1 MKPSSGSI
9 KSEREKYE
17 PKSRD
22 EVEKE
27 MGGIGFDQV
36 REEKKK
42 AEEADQESVL
52 FSCVRCGLNEMCHYL
67 GRYVEQTMTYRF
79 CLFYEVKLVLHLA
92 FHNRTNY
99 YLHIS
104 GRTNYCL
111 YFFSEQTPT
120 YTFFQKKTPT
130 YL

>member
-1 MKPSSGSI
+1 MKLSSGGSI

-27 MGGIGFDQV
+27 MGGIGFDQA

-67 GRYVEQTMTYRF
+67 GRYVVRYVPSELPDSNTRLPIKMT
-79 CLFYEVKLVLHLA
+79 CTILKLFLGNPPLIRR
-92 FHNRTNY
+92 N
-99 YLHIS
+99 
-104 GRTNYCL
+104 
-111 YFFSEQTPT
+111 
-120 YTFFQKKTPT
+120 
-130 YL
+130 